1 MVDSILTK
9 RPHKIEEQLVEV
21 HIYNEVIGVIPL
33 DHDTSKPAA
42 SIPPDIE
49 ITIMPPCILQFW
61 LKSKQTQQNLEKKLE
76 EHHCIVDWP
85 AEPSNPLRLSFMQDK
100 DISDIH
106 SLAVNWG
113 NTIREVVSS
122 MRDEFES
129 KSIQPL
135 QQAWKPFLEKIGDL
149 TSGDREVLDISIDST
164 QCEVLLVGIEKEV
177 MCKHD
182 HLNDVLKDVMDAMN
196 REAKYTTET
205 LKSLSL
211 PQVKLLLAHEIPNM
225 IKSKFPHLEYTIE
238 DDQLVFRG
246 MPDDI
251 IKAKL
256 ETFEFVQNPFF
267 RSIEISPSME
277 RLLGYNVVQ
286 DAFAQ
291 RMREQK
297 VTVSW
302 EISHGCLKLYSV
314 ASDEVEKGAAIFID
328 CLLQKHISVSSK
340 SSRVLLGKGWQQFEN
355 DINCNKLRFVCVQSK
370 EEGETVVVVAT
381 HGAFNETVEQVR
393 QFLKDNTVTGD
404 WMQLSH
410 GLAKFLDKHMHKEFE
425 DVRQSAA
432 ELVKL
437 ELVLST
443 DECEHGIQIEG
454 TSTATRSAKIR
465 LEALTRKVQMM
476 KYPVTK
482 TGMEKV
488 FVTKG
493 PRFIQTLEAQVRA
506 TIEIA
511 QSHKQS
517 PIKESIE
524 EDASHVQ
531 VKSKTQFEGATIMV
545 VKGNLPSYHAHAI
558 VNAANQELKH
568 HGGLAKAIVTAGE
581 LKR

>member
-1 MVDSILTK
+1 MVDSILKK

-42 SIPPDIE
+42 SIPPDID
-49 ITIMPPCILQFW
+49 ITIMPPSILQFW
-61 LKSKQTQQNLEKKLE
+61 LKSKQTQQKLEKKLE

-100 DISDIH
+100 DLSDIH
-106 SLAVNWG
+106 YLAMNWG
-113 NTIREVVSS
+113 NIIKEVVSN

-149 TSGDREVLDISIDST
+149 TPGDRELLDISIDSN
-164 QCEVLLVGIEKEV
+164 QCEVLLVGIEKDV
-177 MCKHD
+177 MCKYD
-182 HLNDVLKDVMDAMN
+182 HLTDVLKDVMDAMN
-196 REAKYTTET
+196 REAKCTTET
-205 LKSLSL
+205 IKSLSP
-211 PQVKLLLAHEIPNM
+211 PQLKLLLAHKIPNM

-238 DDQLVFRG
+238 DDQLVIRG

-251 IKAKL
+251 MKAKL
-256 ETFEFVQNPFF
+256 ETFEFVQNPSV
-267 RSIEISPSME
+267 RSIEISPSMK
-277 RLLGYNVVQ
+277 RLLGYNIVQ
-286 DAFAQ
+286 DAFAK

-297 VTVSW
+297 VNVSW
-302 EISHGCLKLYSV
+302 EISHGCMKLYSV
-314 ASDEVEKGAAIFID
+314 ASDDVERGAAIFKD
-328 CLLQKHISVSSK
+328 CLLEKQISVSSK
-340 SSRVLLGKGWQQFEN
+340 SSRVLLGNGWQQFEN
-355 DINCNKLRFVCVQSK
+355 EVNCNKLRFVCVESK

-381 HGAFNETVEQVR
+381 REAFNETVEKVR

-404 WMQLSH
+404 WMVLSY
-410 GLAKFLDKHMHKEFE
+410 GLAKFLDKHMQKEFE
-425 DVRQSAA
+425 DVRQSAV

-437 ELVLST
+437 EMVLST

-454 TSTATRSAKIR
+454 TSTATRSAKNR

-476 KYPVTK
+476 KYPITK

-506 TIEIA
+506 TIEIV

-517 PIKESIE
+517 PIEESIE
-524 EDASHVQ
+524 EDGSRVQ

-545 VKGNLPSYHAHAI
+545 VTGDLPSYQADAI

-568 HGGLAKAIVTAGE
+568 FGGLAKAIVTAGE
-581 LKR
+581 FS